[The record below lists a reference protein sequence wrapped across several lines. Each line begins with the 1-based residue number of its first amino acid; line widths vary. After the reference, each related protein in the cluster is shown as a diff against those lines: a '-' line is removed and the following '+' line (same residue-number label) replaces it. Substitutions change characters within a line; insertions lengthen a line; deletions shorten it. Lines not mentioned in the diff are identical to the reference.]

1 MWLYGFWLMIGWK
14 GSGIGGR
21 LLGLSLLLFPPL
33 LHRAVWKLDSTA
45 GVQAAISGYETM
57 C

>member
-33 LHRAVWKLDSTA
+33 LHRAVCTA